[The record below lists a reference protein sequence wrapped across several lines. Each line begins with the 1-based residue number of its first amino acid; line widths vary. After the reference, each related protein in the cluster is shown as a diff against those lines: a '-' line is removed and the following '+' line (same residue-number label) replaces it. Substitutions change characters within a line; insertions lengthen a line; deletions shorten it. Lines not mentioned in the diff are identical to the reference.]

1 LIWIAMTDTCIAKH
15 SAAQYIVHAS
25 LGKTRLGSFLRQTTA
40 VGFTSHS
47 CALYFP
53 SARARHSGS
62 FSMEMLSN
70 CGRVFAVPTAC
81 LTATDDSRTVRA
93 CFA

>member
-1 LIWIAMTDTCIAKH
+1 LIWIAMTGTCIAKH

-47 CALYFP
+47 CALYFSQRSCSP
-53 SARARHSGS
+53 QRIFLDGDA
-62 FSMEMLSN
+62 FQLW
-70 CGRVFAVPTAC
+70 
-81 LTATDDSRTVRA
+81 A
-93 CFA
+93 CFRSIDSLPHGNR